1 MPKWSFALLACATL
15 AAASPAADQGFTVVR
30 VDTSRERLQL
40 FLDDDRGRPFYR
52 FDRLAA
58 WLKARGHTLKFAM
71 NAGMYHRDF
80 SPVGLLV
87 IDGKERAPL
96 NRDEGRGNFYL
107 KPNGVFLVSPSGP
120 SVVETSR
127 YPAMSEG
134 VLLATQSGPLLVSNG
149 AIHPAFDPKSSHRR
163 IRNGVGVSGKIAY
176 FVISERPVTFH
187 EFAVYFRDELHCS
200 DALYLDGEVSGLYSV
215 ETGRSDRRANLGPM
229 IGVVER

>member
-1 MPKWSFALLACATL
+1 MLKWILSVLACISLGSAS
-15 AAASPAADQGFTVVR
+15 AASEKRFTVVR
-30 VDTSRERLQL
+30 IDPDREHLQL
-40 FLDDDRGRPFYR
+40 FLNDDRGRPFYR

-58 WLKARGHTLKFAM
+58 WLKARGQTLRFAM

-96 NRDEGRGNFYL
+96 NRDEGHGNFYL
-107 KPNGVFLVSPSGP
+107 KPNGVFLLAPSGP
-120 SVVETSR
+120 NVVETSR
-127 YPAMSEG
+127 YPAVSEG

-200 DALYLDGEVSGLYSV
+200 DALYLDGEVSGLYSA
-215 ETGRSDRRANLGPM
+215 EMGRSDRRANLGPM
-229 IGVVER
+229 IGVVAE